1 MVSITFS
8 FSFAIFTYSSF
19 VFILGFIVALPIIA
33 TIFVYKHL
41 SDCSG
46 KELKHLL
53 LRSKKFVKTWYPLF
67 LGVFLYENLGHVVR
81 YIRFPIINGYLITFD
96 HLFLGFQPSEAIQAF
111 LNPTLTDFFA
121 SAYFFGYVLVPP
133 LVGLIIYKYNS
144 NLAKEYIRA
153 LVLSMLLGFLFYI
166 FLPAIQP
173 AYYCPS
179 CYTKNLNG
187 ELITNPLKTLHN
199 LDDFEANAFPSL
211 HTALTTVMLFYAFKF
226 DKKLGFIIL
235 PISFSV
241 WVSTLYLRT
250 HYFADLL
257 AAWVL
262 VWLIIKYA
270 DNVENIYIKSR
281 DRFISFLQL

>member
-8 FSFAIFTYSSF
+8 FSFSIFTYSSS
-19 VFILGFIVALPIIA
+19 VFLSSLIVGLPIIA
-33 TIFVYKHL
+33 TIFVYKHF
-41 SDCSG
+41 SDHSS
-46 KELKHLL
+46 KELRRLL
-53 LRSKKFVKTWYPLF
+53 LSSKTFVKTWYPLF
-67 LGVFLYENLGHVVR
+67 IGVFLYENLGYVVK
-81 YIRFPIINGYLITFD
+81 YIRFPVINEYLITFD
-96 HLFLGFQPSEAIQAF
+96 RLLLGFQPSEAIQAF

-121 SAYFFGYVLVPP
+121 SVYFFGYVLVPP
-133 LVGLIIYKYNS
+133 LVGLVIYKYNH

-179 CYTKNLNG
+179 CYTKDLNG
-187 ELITNPLKTLHN
+187 QLITNPLKILHN

-211 HTALTTVMLFYAFKF
+211 HTALTTVMLLYAFKF
-226 DKKLGFIIL
+226 DKKLGFVVL
-235 PISFSV
+235 PISVSV
-241 WVSTLYLRT
+241 WISTLYLRT

-270 DNVENIYIKSR
+270 DNLEDIYINSR